1 MVSPLSLHFQRR
13 IWQLANAMQA
23 AQALCLI
30 LRNWLGINALEVASL
45 SLRKK
50 EYVLQKSVVYQGSFV
65 CINTDMCA

>member
-1 MVSPLSLHFQRR
+1 
-13 IWQLANAMQA
+13 MQA